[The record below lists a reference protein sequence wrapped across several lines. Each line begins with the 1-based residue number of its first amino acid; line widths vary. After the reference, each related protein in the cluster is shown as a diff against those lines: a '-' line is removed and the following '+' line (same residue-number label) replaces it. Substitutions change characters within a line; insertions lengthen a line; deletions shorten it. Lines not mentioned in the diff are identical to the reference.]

1 VTTDRHAP
9 IETAHAPGA
18 LPKRVRRSW
27 FRLRRLTPAAVWLI
41 VHRTAHDFVSDHCTQ
56 MAAAIA
62 YGVLFAIIPVAALA
76 VATFGMLLRLPSI
89 RELVVDR
96 ILENVPLQAGLV
108 IDGVRAVSTASEPL
122 TLIGAFG
129 LLWTT
134 VGMIGVVRDA
144 LNVAWGVRNRR
155 HPLRQKLFDVGSMLA
170 LGFLLAVSILG
181 TVALHNAQQA
191 LALVLGPNSIHL
203 DAFWQAVG
211 LGFPGLVTFVS
222 FLFLY
227 RYVPN
232 VKHGFADVW
241 PGALVASGLFE
252 LAKHAFA
259 WYVSSFDRVAVV
271 YGALGAVMLFLVWIY
286 VSALILLLGAE
297 MASVYEKALRGR
309 TATTRPYP
317 DLILQPRVP

>member
-1 VTTDRHAP
+1 MKRHTS

-18 LPKRVRRSW
+18 APKRVRRSW
-27 FRLRRLTPAAVWLI
+27 FRLRRLTPAAIWLI
-41 VHRTAHDFVSDHCTQ
+41 IHRTARDFASDRCTQ

-76 VATFGMLLRLPSI
+76 VATFGLLLRLPEI
-89 RELVVDR
+89 RQMVVDR

-108 IDGVRAVSTASEPL
+108 IDGVRAVSTATQPL
-122 TLIGAFG
+122 TLIGAIG
-129 LLWTT
+129 LVGTT

-155 HPLRQKLFDVGSMLA
+155 NPLRQKLFDVAAMLA
-170 LGFLLAVSILG
+170 LGFLLGVSVLG
-181 TVALHNAQQA
+181 TIALHTAQQT
-191 LALVLGPNSIHL
+191 LVVGRHSIHL
-203 DAFWQAVG
+203 GPLWQAVA
-211 LGFPGLVTFVS
+211 LAFPGLVTFVA

-232 VKHGFADVW
+232 VRHGFADVW
-241 PGALVASGLFE
+241 PGALVAAGLFE
-252 LAKHAFA
+252 LAKHGFT
-259 WYVSSFDRVAVV
+259 WYVASFDRVTVV

-297 MASVYEKALRGR
+297 IASVYEKALRGR